1 MAVLNLKLN
10 NKQGELVAARNI
22 EDMDITLL
30 SKLTLGLF
38 STKITEDEKRCINAL
53 RNERDKFMHST
64 MLEAARLSMPV
75 FERNWQIISML
86 LLDFADAIG
95 DQRFKDNIQEFIN
108 LTKAENPDFSEIYEV
123 LSDWCKSS
131 KELNEKFEKVARSV
145 EQLEDISKQQDQI
158 LTLLREQMAEMKL
171 GRTAS
176 CDGTLLWKIDSYH
189 RQKQDALMGRNL
201 MVISEPFYTHRNGY
215 RLCANV
221 YLNGTGLGRGTHMS
235 LFFAIMKG
243 ECDNLLEW
251 PFLARVSMTLLDQET
266 RKQNLKFTFLPDPES
281 ESFWKPTSE
290 INMLFGSP
298 LFVPHMTLES
308 SKYVRDDALFIK
320 IEVDR
325 KSVV

>member
-1 MAVLNLKLN
+1 MVSGVSLRVWHNKISPADVVTKIHFYFQEPTKIIIIIMAESYNFNRLVKLLARGGASSLRCLLEKCTADETFSDYLYQNQVAVLNLKLN

-145 EQLEDISKQQDQI
+145 EQLEGTFCFNLFDRIS
-158 LTLLREQMAEMKL
+158 TM
-171 GRTAS
+171 
-176 CDGTLLWKIDSYH
+176 CHPVGTW
-189 RQKQDALMGRNL
+189 R
-201 MVISEPFYTHRNGY
+201 
-215 RLCANV
+215 
-221 YLNGTGLGRGTHMS
+221 
-235 LFFAIMKG
+235 
-243 ECDNLLEW
+243 
-251 PFLARVSMTLLDQET
+251 QET
-266 RKQNLKFTFLPDPES
+266 SRRKVSLILNKCISRFVEKKVKLTSGSSALVRQHVAFIDNRCEVCEHLF
-281 ESFWKPTSE
+281 SFSDVL
-290 INMLFGSP
+290 I
-298 LFVPHMTLES
+298 
-308 SKYVRDDALFIK
+308 
-320 IEVDR
+320 
-325 KSVV
+325 